1 MINKIKWCGQEWTGY
16 PLRVKTWRS
25 MNFESW
31 LEPAQLNL
39 PIPTSRVY
47 IGPNHATDESSHHEP
62 SQNFSFNLT
71 FNEAESRPIKKKINY
86 RGMTKSESN
95 SYSVNQI
102 NQNRNEAPLKSSLK
116 RSWLE
121 RLNKTRK
128 AEEFIP
134 TVKQGTSIQINSTQ
148 IRTAVNDKPRDG
160 IENQRAGN

>member
-1 MINKIKWCGQEWTGY
+1 
-16 PLRVKTWRS
+16 
-25 MNFESW
+25 
-31 LEPAQLNL
+31 
-39 PIPTSRVY
+39 
-47 IGPNHATDESSHHEP
+47 
-62 SQNFSFNLT
+62 
-71 FNEAESRPIKKKINY
+71 
-86 RGMTKSESN
+86 MTKSESN